1 MMIVPV
7 KGSTATEMISIGSVE
22 LSNALLIDARAP
34 LTDAP
39 FDPVAMA
46 GRHPASVAAS
56 PCVRTALRD
65 DQAVV
70 ASIHWNPRR
79 PG

>member
-34 LTDAP
+34 LTDGP
-39 FDPVAMA
+39 FDHRRD
-46 GRHPASVAAS
+46 GRKAPGFRRSLAVCENRAA
-56 PCVRTALRD
+56 R
-65 DQAVV
+65 
-70 ASIHWNPRR
+70 
-79 PG
+79 